1 MVVTMTHAAS
11 SFLISGILILGVTVS
26 AHAQGTGQVMYGN
39 PNYNRTV
46 VVGSPAQVGASNPV
60 PTGMG
65 PLSQPMPPA
74 GSYWGYRSWKM
85 ATRGQSVRANS

>member
-1 MVVTMTHAAS
+1 MTV
-11 SFLISGILILGVTVS
+11 G

-46 VVGSPAQVGASNPV
+46 VVGSATQVGASNPV

-74 GSYWGYRSWKM
+74 GRTGAIVPWYNGYAAANPYALIRRFAVS
-85 ATRGQSVRANS
+85 RAALGVL

>member
-1 MVVTMTHAAS
+1 MVVIITHAAS
-11 SFLISGILILGVTVS
+11 SFLISGILILGVTAS

-46 VVGSPAQVGASNPV
+46 VVGAPTQVGASNPV

-74 GSYWGYRSWKM
+74 GSYWGYRSWNNGY
-85 ATRGQSVRANS
+85 ARPVRTR